1 MNDNV
6 WSWDAAEI
14 GKKIRTRKISVR
26 EAVESNLKR
35 LKDVNPNINAVVDI
49 LDEDAL
55 CTADRLDNSVLESQD
70 VGPLHGVPIT
80 IKINID
86 YAGRPTTNGV
96 VAFKDMI
103 APEDSI
109 TVESFRKAGAIIIGR
124 TNVPAFSTRFFT
136 DNALHGQTLNPW
148 DPKKTPG
155 GSSGGAAAAVA
166 SGIGALAHGND
177 RAGSVRY
184 PAFACGVYGFRPT
197 LGRVPNY
204 NPSTRTERG
213 LFSQITTVQGAL
225 ARSINDLRLALDV
238 LTINDIRDPW
248 SVRSPKDAVKTTT
261 NKSVALFTKNNSN
274 GVHPTIFDGLRVAAS
289 WLEDAGYK
297 VEEQEPPHIE
307 EAAAL
312 FWSLMLTEELHI
324 ADKTSSSSSSGI
336 EELGDPAVIKARNST
351 MANSKILNH
360 EEFIQ
365 GFSRRT
371 TILRDWLQFLDRHP
385 IILAPV
391 SWQPPFPRDFDQK
404 GDGALGRL
412 LKAHEPMTAVSLL
425 GLPALSVPIGT
436 KNGLPYGIQII
447 GDRFQEELLFTVGET
462 IQTRSPVKTPIDPVK
477 LNKS

>member
-1 MNDNV
+1 MNNDV
-6 WSWDAAEI
+6 WSWNALEI
-14 GKKIRTRKISVR
+14 REKIRARKISVR
-26 EAVESNLKR
+26 EVVESNLKR
-35 LKDVNPNINAVVDI
+35 LKDVNPIINAVVDI

-55 CTADRLDNSVLESQD
+55 RTADKLDNSVPGNRNA
-70 VGPLHGVPIT
+70 GPLHGVPIT
-80 IKINID
+80 VKINID

-96 VAFKDMI
+96 VAFKELI
-103 APEDSI
+103 APEDNI
-109 TVESFRKAGAIIIGR
+109 TIECFRQAGAVIIGR

-148 DPKKTPG
+148 NLQKTPG

-166 SGIGALAHGND
+166 TGIGAIAHGND

-184 PAFACGVYGFRPT
+184 PAFACGVYGIRPT

-238 LTINDIRDPW
+238 LTIKDVRDPW
-248 SVRSPKDAVKTTT
+248 SVKLPEEKGRIET
-261 NKSVALFTKNNSN
+261 NKSIALFTKNYST
-274 GVHPTIFDGLRVAAS
+274 GVHPTISDGLKLAAS

-297 VEEQEPPHIE
+297 IEEKTPPHIE

-336 EELGDPAVIKARNST
+336 EELGDPEVIKARKST
-351 MANSKILNH
+351 MANTKILNH
-360 EEFIQ
+360 GEFIQ
-365 GFSRRT
+365 GLSRRT
-371 TILRDWLQFLDRHP
+371 TIFRDWLQFLDRYP
-385 IILAPV
+385 IILTPV
-391 SWQPPFPRDFDQK
+391 SWQPPFPRDFDQE
-404 GDGALGRL
+404 GDGALGKI

-447 GDRFQEELLFTVGET
+447 GDRFQEDLLFSVGEA
-462 IQTRSPVKTPIDPVK
+462 IQTRSHVKTPIDPVK
-477 LNKS
+477 QNKS